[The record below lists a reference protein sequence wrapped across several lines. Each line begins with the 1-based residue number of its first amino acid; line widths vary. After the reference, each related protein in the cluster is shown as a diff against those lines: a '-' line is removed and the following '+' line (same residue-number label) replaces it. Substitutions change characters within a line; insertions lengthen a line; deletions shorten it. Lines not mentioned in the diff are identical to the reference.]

1 MKMVQLLGNS
11 KALHFKADILKASM
25 VVGLIIPVSVGCYY
39 FCIIGSCLFF
49 VFVFFKRE
57 EKNIR
62 QFKEIGTNE
71 ITVDFLL
78 YQLTCGL

>member
-11 KALHFKADILKASM
+11 KELHFKADILKASM
-25 VVGLIIPVSVGCYY
+25 VVGLIIPVSVGCFY

-49 VFVFFKRE
+49 CFLKRK

-62 QFKEIGTNE
+62 QFKEIVVKTKHFR
-71 ITVDFLL
+71 DK
-78 YQLTCGL
+78 

>member
-11 KALHFKADILKASM
+11 KELHFKADILKASM
-25 VVGLIIPVSVGCYY
+25 VVGLIIPVSVGCFY

-49 VFVFFKRE
+49 CFLKRE

-62 QFKEIGTNE
+62 QFKEIVVKTKHFR
-71 ITVDFLL
+71 DK
-78 YQLTCGL
+78 